1 MGTPVFKCRMCGQC
15 CEGVGGIVVSPK
27 DLERLSKYLHIQAD
41 ACAERYCYEQY
52 GKLKLRS
59 NNEGFCV
66 FFEQGKGCVVHEG
79 KPAICRAWPFF
90 RGNMVDPESLFM
102 AKEYCPGIRQDV
114 AHEEFVLEGKQ
125 YLTSRC
131 LGASNA
137 REEAHALI
145 PCHPIKP

>member
-15 CEGVGGIVVSPK
+15 CEGAGGIVVSPK
-27 DLERLSKYLHIQAD
+27 DLERLSDYLHMQAD
-41 ACAERYCYEQY
+41 ACAKRYCYEQY

-59 NNEGFCV
+59 NPEGFCI

-90 RGNMVDPESLFM
+90 RGNMVDSESLFM

-125 YLTSRC
+125 YLTSHC
-131 LGASNA
+131 LSASNA

-145 PCHPIKP
+145 PSYSVKH